1 MILIKL
7 KPTKLAKTEF
17 NFVDFDVLSH
27 CVIGLINN
35 INFDNIERKYE
46 ITVDVSKFP
55 AENPNSHYLWKK
67 NKICITPHKRYKKA
81 YVLRRFINCFIHEL
95 KHWSQDKLLKVSF
108 FKNYSE
114 QGRDYYSCPLEKD
127 TRQYTALLL
136 NATLKHYNSLLEIK
150 QRSLEYKK
158 LNIQFNY

>member
-1 MILIKL
+1 MITLNL
-7 KPTKLAKTEF
+7 KPTRSAKTEF
-17 NFVDFDVLSH
+17 NFVDFDVLS
-27 CVIGLINN
+27 CCATILINN
-35 INFDNIERKYE
+35 INYDNIDRKYE
-46 ITVDVSKFP
+46 IKVDVSRFP
-55 AENPNSHYLWKK
+55 IKNPCSLYLWKK
-67 NKICITPHKRYKKA
+67 NKICINSHKRYKKA

-108 FKNYSE
+108 FKNYSDGGK
-114 QGRDYYSCPLEKD
+114 QYYSCPLEKD

-136 NATLKHYNSLLEIK
+136 NATLKNYNALLDIK